1 MGKPL
6 SIQIHPNIKRAG
18 ELYKTFPEIYKDS
31 NHKPEMFVPI
41 CEKFELLFWFKSL
54 DLAYETLDFY
64 KDCFDFSEAKEFLA
78 KKDILNY
85 SNFLKKDFKLE
96 PEVYEEI
103 LKI

>member
-1 MGKPL
+1 
-6 SIQIHPNIKRAG
+6 
-18 ELYKTFPEIYKDS
+18 
-31 NHKPEMFVPI
+31 MFVPKK
-41 CEKFELLFWFKSL
+41 EKFELLFWFKSL

-64 KDCFDFSEAKEFLA
+64 KDCFDCSEEKEFLA

-103 LKI
+103 LEK